1 MLLNPSM
8 TFEEARAICR
18 KHTSCNHCELFDK
31 ENVFC
36 ALETPPEK
44 LKFTTDANVTD
55 ERKI

>member
-31 ENVFC
+31 EKVFC

-44 LKFTTDANVTD
+44 LRFTTDVTD